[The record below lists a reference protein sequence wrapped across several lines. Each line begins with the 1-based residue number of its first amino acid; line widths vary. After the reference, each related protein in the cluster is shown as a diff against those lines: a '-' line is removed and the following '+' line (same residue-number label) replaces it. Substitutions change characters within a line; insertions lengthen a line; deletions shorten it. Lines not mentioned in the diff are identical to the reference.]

1 MNIKAVIFDMDGVI
15 SDTQSICAQ
24 VESILLKEYG
34 IFISPEE
41 LTDAYAGTISYEM
54 FPAVFKQYGK
64 EMPDITRLAQERWDR
79 IFNATR
85 GNIKAIPGT
94 ISFIKKLK
102 KEKMPIAVASA
113 SRIDFITLVLSEL
126 DLLSD
131 FDVITSAQEV
141 LKGKPEPDVFLLA
154 AKRLRIEACDCLVVE
169 DGLHGMTAAKRAG
182 MKCIALVRKGRIDKN
197 IYKDITIA
205 VVRSLEALEL
215 KYL

>member
-1 MNIKAVIFDMDGVI
+1 MDGVI
-15 SDTQSICAQ
+15 SDTQSICAH

-41 LTDAYAGTISYEM
+41 LTDAYAGTVSYEM

-64 EMPDITRLAQERWDR
+64 EMPDITRLLAQERWDR

-102 KEKMPIAVASA
+102 EEKMPIAVASA
-113 SRIDFITLVLSEL
+113 SRIDFIKLVLSEL

-141 LKGKPEPDVFLLA
+141 SRGKPEPDVFLLA
-154 AKRLRIEACDCLVVE
+154 AKRLRIEPYDCLVVE

-182 MKCIALVRKGRIDKN
+182 MKCIGLIQNGVLDTTKYPADMLVWN
-197 IYKDITIA
+197 LEEVDIKKI
-205 VVRSLEALEL
+205 
-215 KYL
+215 